1 MFYNVGVK
9 SFSRRK
15 KEVIMLGFSLYLN
28 EDKDEIIKKLED
40 FKNYNYL
47 FTSMHYPLD
56 DKNIE
61 NYFGF

>member
-1 MFYNVGVK
+1 
-9 SFSRRK
+9 
-15 KEVIMLGFSLYLN
+15 MLGFSLYLN